1 MGAPIR
7 IVVVDDHPLF
17 RRGLI
22 TLLEG
27 AGMKVVGTASSV
39 LETIERGVRLRPDVV
54 LMDLELKDGSG
65 ILATRRL
72 LDAVGGGVKVVM
84 LSESHDPQVM
94 LAAVRAGAVGYLTKD
109 QAPDRLAEAIVGVVG
124 GEAAVSRRMVSYL
137 LDEVRGAEQRLELAP
152 RPPAAREADPPP
164 ARDPAADRQRLHHRA
179 DRRRAVP
186 VARDGALA
194 RQGDPAQAQRPH
206 ASRSRRGPP
215 PGRHTA

>member
-27 AGMKVVGTASSV
+27 AGMEVVGTASSV

-54 LMDLELKDGSG
+54 LMDLELRDGSG
-65 ILATRRL
+65 ILATRRM

-124 GEAAVSRRMVSYL
+124 GEAAVSRRMVAYL
-137 LDEVRGAEQRLELAP
+137 LDEVRGAEQRLGLAP
-152 RPPAAREADPPP
+152 RPQQREKLTPRQLEILRLIASGYTTGQIAAELYLSPETVRWHVKAILRKLNARTRAEA
-164 ARDPAADRQRLHHRA
+164 AAALHQ
-179 DRRRAVP
+179 
-186 VARDGALA
+186 VAMA
-194 RQGDPAQAQRPH
+194 
-206 ASRSRRGPP
+206 
-215 PGRHTA
+215 